1 MEHKFMS
8 KAWVREMEG
17 KPITPDVKLDIPLE
31 VLMFGVTPG
40 DKILHVGAC
49 DSDVNLIEGFEE
61 RNVDV
66 FYLGVDVKEE
76 IKELGEKY
84 KDVDHYSFI
93 QQPIQQLIDDELAE
107 QYGATIFNY
116 TILTGLFNK
125 PIYEDRHYLFIST
138 LVDRCLKFSQKVIF
152 TLDAKEYN
160 KFNYSVLYVINN
172 IINTYNLATIKKLKK
187 NNYIFCITQ

>member
-17 KPITPDVKLDIPLE
+17 KPIINDIELDIPLE
-31 VLMFGVTPG
+31 VLMLGVTPG

-49 DSDVNLIEGFEE
+49 DSDVNLIEGFEK

-84 KDVDHYSFI
+84 KEVDHYSFI
-93 QQPIQQLIDDELAE
+93 QQPIQQLIDDELAD

-116 TILTGLFNK
+116 TIMTGVFNK

-138 LVDRCLKFSQKVIF
+138 LVDRCLKFSKNVIF
-152 TLDAKEYN
+152 TLDTKEYN

-172 IINTYNLATIKKLKK
+172 IINTYNLAIVKKLKK

>member
-17 KPITPDVKLDIPLE
+17 KQITLELELDIPLE
-31 VLMFGVTPG
+31 VLILGVTPG

-61 RNVDV
+61 RGVDV

-84 KDVDHYSFI
+84 KNVDHYSFI
-93 QQPIQQLIDDELAE
+93 QQPIQQLIDDELAD
-107 QYGATIFNY
+107 QYEIQSYKAGIAV
-116 TILTGLFNK
+116 LLLFRNTMLHVGK
-125 PIYEDRHYLFIST
+125 TVNFFPPLHYNALWRLESR
-138 LVDRCLKFSQKVIF
+138 L
-152 TLDAKEYN
+152 
-160 KFNYSVLYVINN
+160 
-172 IINTYNLATIKKLKK
+172 
-187 NNYIFCITQ
+187 